1 MPLRGGQSTEYRIL
15 HRAIRTGTRLERLE
29 TNEETGYSR
38 VRMSDGLE
46 GWLQSQYLVEEPVSR
61 DLLEKVQQKLNV
73 LTSSHQKTLNELEEL
88 KSGEAGIAEANLSL
102 QSKNDELSEEL
113 KSLTNLA
120 SNVIAIDEQN
130 QQLLEEHDV
139 LLSDIDDLS
148 VANQSFQDISDQQ
161 WFLRG
166 AGIILLGLLIGFW
179 ISRKIYNKRSSTGW
193 S

>member
-1 MPLRGGQSTEYRIL
+1 VPLRGGQSTEYRIL

-61 DLLEKVQQKLNV
+61 DLLEKVQQKLNA

-88 KSGEAGIAEANLSL
+88 KSREAGIAEANLSL

-130 QQLLEEHDV
+130 QQLIEEHDV

-148 VANQSFQDISDQQ
+148 VANQSFQDTSDQQ

-179 ISRKIYNKRSSTGW
+179 ISRKIYNKHSSTGW

>member
-61 DLLEKVQQKLNV
+61 DLLEKVQQKLNA

-88 KSGEAGIAEANLSL
+88 KSREAGIAEANLSL

-130 QQLLEEHDV
+130 QQLIEEHDV

-148 VANQSFQDISDQQ
+148 VANQSFQDTSDQQ

-179 ISRKIYNKRSSTGW
+179 ISRKIYNKHSSTGW